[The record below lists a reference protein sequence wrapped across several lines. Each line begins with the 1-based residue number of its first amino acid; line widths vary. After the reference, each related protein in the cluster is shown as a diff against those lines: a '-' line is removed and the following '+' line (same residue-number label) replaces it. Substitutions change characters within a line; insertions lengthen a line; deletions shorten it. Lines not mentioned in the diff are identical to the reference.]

1 MLTSETVAIAAPWA
15 ALYDHHPLVQSA
27 VVFAH
32 LAGLMV
38 AGGAAVAAD
47 RATLRV
53 RRTDGETR
61 RSHLSRLRVVD
72 RTVMGG
78 LAIVVVS
85 GVLLFGADV
94 DTYMASP
101 VFWVKTALVLLLAVN
116 GWLLVSTGR
125 KLESGQ
131 IAVERGWK
139 RLAVTSVCSLSLW
152 LLIVFAGAALLSLG

>member
-15 ALYDHHPLVQSA
+15 ALYDHHPLLQSA

-32 LAGLMV
+32 LSGLMV

-61 RSHLSRLRVVD
+61 RTHLRHLRAVD

-94 DTYMASP
+94 DTYIASP
-101 VFWVKTALVLLLAVN
+101 VFWVKTALVFLLAVN

-139 RLAVTSVCSLSLW
+139 RLAVTSVCSVSLW